1 MTQYGRTS
9 GTWKKRIWVFW
20 NIQWKNNCRKTPLI
34 QETVPGI
41 LQCSLFTKK
50 TSNWRLLRD
59 LRRINEVIEE
69 IGPLQLGHPS
79 LPMIPR
85 EWPFLIIDVKDCF
98 FNTPP
103 HPEDAP
109 QLPFSVA
116 SINSQEPLQR
126 YNWVVLPKGL
136 ENVPTL
142 WTERSDSIFSLFSPL
157 WMEVAASLLCPFSY
171 CPCWLV
177 PVCAAASASLRH
189 QLIMFSSAGCAT
201 HHLSYPRF

>member
-1 MTQYGRTS
+1 MSVLKHSVKEQLQKNPINPRNHP
-9 GTWKKRIWVFW
+9 WNPPVFV
-20 NIQWKNNCRKTPLI
+20 IH
-34 QETVPGI
+34 
-41 LQCSLFTKK
+41 KK
-50 TSNWRLLRD
+50 TSNWRLLCD

-126 YNWVVLPKGL
+126 YN
-136 ENVPTL
+136 
-142 WTERSDSIFSLFSPL
+142 
-157 WMEVAASLLCPFSY
+157 
-171 CPCWLV
+171 
-177 PVCAAASASLRH
+177 
-189 QLIMFSSAGCAT
+189 
-201 HHLSYPRF
+201 